1 MAKKPIIRYF
11 DRGVWYDAT
20 VSDIG
25 NLEDLNT
32 VHKTTVVEAIN
43 DIVGGNINISGELL
57 EKLTTLDNNISRIDG
72 LLS

>member
-25 NLEDLNT
+25 NLEELNT
-32 VHKTTVVEAIN
+32 IFKAIRKV
-43 DIVGGNINISGELL
+43 DSVYEV
-57 EKLTTLDNNISRIDG
+57 KRKKV
-72 LLS
+72 